1 MSKRDYYEILGV
13 SKTATDGEL
22 KAGFRKLA
30 MVYHPD
36 KNPGDKEAEI
46 KFKELNEAYQC
57 LSDGQ
62 KRAAYDRFGHA
73 AFSQGGQ
80 GGPGFGNE
88 FGDFMSDI
96 FDNFFGDGRQAPGG
110 ARGRGGPTRERGAD
124 LRFNLEISLEEAFS
138 GKAET
143 IKMPTSVACEVC
155 SGTGAKPGS
164 KPRPCQTCGGY
175 GRVRAAQGFFAIERT
190 CPNCHG
196 RGEMVD
202 DPCGNCSGAG
212 RLTRE
217 RTLSINVPAGVD
229 DGLRIRLAG
238 EGESGLRGGPAGDL
252 YVFLSIK
259 PHEFFQRDGADLFC
273 RVPISMVTAALSG
286 EITVPVIDGSQT
298 QVRIP
303 AGTQTAKQ
311 FRIKGKGMPVL
322 RAREVGD
329 LYIQVFVET
338 PQNLTKRQ
346 RELLQEFDLSASDE
360 THPESAGFFSK
371 VKDFLG
377 GLSGVARP

>member
-13 SKTATDGEL
+13 TKTATEGEM
-22 KAGFRKLA
+22 KVAFRKLA
-30 MVYHPD
+30 MTYHPD
-36 KNPGDKEAEI
+36 RNPGDKDAEI
-46 KFKELNEAYQC
+46 KFKEINEAYQC

-73 AFSQGGQ
+73 AFSQGGA

-96 FDNFFGDGRQAPGG
+96 FDNFFGDGRGAAGG
-110 ARGRGGPTRERGAD
+110 GRGRGGTPGRERGAD
-124 LRFNLEISLEEAFS
+124 LRYNLEITLEEAFT

-143 IKMPTSVACEVC
+143 IKIPTSITCEVC
-155 SGTGAKPGS
+155 DGSGAKPGS
-164 KPRPCQTCGGY
+164 KPRTCPTCAGY

-196 RGEMVD
+196 RGEIVD
-202 DPCGNCSGAG
+202 DPCTACQGAG
-212 RLTRE
+212 RVNRE
-217 RTLSINVPAGVD
+217 RTLSINVPAG
-229 DGLRIRLAG
+229 
-238 EGESGLRGGPAGDL
+238 DL

-259 PHEFFQRDGADLFC
+259 QHEFFQRDGADLFC

-322 RAREVGD
+322 RSREVGD

-346 RELLQEFDLSASDE
+346 RELLQEFDQSASPE
-360 THPESAGFFSK
+360 NHPESAGFFSK
-371 VKDFLG
+371 VRDFFG
-377 GLSGVARP
+377 GTVRP